1 MPSAGFLHQP
11 GVLSFGRSLTGRS
24 AAAVYTIILA
34 GAAMTDEAEVYFE
47 ITIIGA
53 SAKVT
58 AVDART
64 GVEVSVIAP
73 AGASRADM
81 QQLALAKLKARIAR
95 EQT

>member
-1 MPSAGFLHQP
+1 MADGS
-11 GVLSFGRSLTGRS
+11 
-24 AAAVYTIILA
+24 
-34 GAAMTDEAEVYFE
+34 EVYFE
-47 ITIIGA
+47 VTIIGG

-64 GVEVSVIAP
+64 GVEVTVITP

-81 QQLALAKLKARIAR
+81 QKLALAKLKARVAR